1 MKSINNK
8 IIDEAIEY
16 LNKLKEQSDMLSI
29 NVVPPHIEE
38 IGGTFDG
45 TVFGKFEMDIHI
57 SWEELYQKQ
66 STNFLSEWE
75 KVVSGDKNE

>member
-8 IIDEAIEY
+8 IIDETIEY
-16 LNKLKEQSDMLSI
+16 LNKLKESDMLII

-38 IGGTFDG
+38 IGSAFDG

-66 STNFLSEWE
+66 SNNFLSEWE